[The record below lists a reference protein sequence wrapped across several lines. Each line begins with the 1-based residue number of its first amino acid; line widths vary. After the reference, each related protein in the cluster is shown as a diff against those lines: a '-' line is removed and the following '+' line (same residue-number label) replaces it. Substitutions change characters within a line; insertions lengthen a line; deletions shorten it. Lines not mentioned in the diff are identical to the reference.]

1 MTRREFMASFA
12 GIPLYK
18 ASKFELSLNLRTA
31 KALPLSVPA
40 TLLAAADKVVE

>member
-12 GIPLYK
+12 SIPFK

-31 KALPLSVPA
+31 KALPRSVPA